1 MKNLNKKSNVVMLT
15 IVQYVVC
22 GVLLF
27 LFLTFVSEVI
37 EQNGNLATS
46 KLLLWFI
53 NGMVFIMP
61 VIIAFIYFLGINKG
75 KLYVSLNQ
83 LLLKKNIVCLAL
95 RCSCI
100 VCFVL
105 LGIFIEL
112 ITKKIYSNLW
122 GHSIL
127 TQSTFYIWTAL
138 FPASYAIFDSIFA
151 IEEV

>member
-1 MKNLNKKSNVVMLT
+1 MLT

>member
-1 MKNLNKKSNVVMLT
+1 MMNLNKKLHVVMLT
-15 IVQYVVC
+15 IVQYVAC

-37 EQNGNLATS
+37 EHNGDLATS
-46 KLLLWFI
+46 KLVVWLI

-75 KLYVSLNQ
+75 KLHVSLKQ
-83 LLLKKNIVCLAL
+83 LRLKKNVVCLAL
-95 RCSCI
+95 RCLCI
-100 VCFVL
+100 ICFVL

-122 GHSIL
+122 GYSIL

-138 FPASYAIFDSIFA
+138 FPVSYAIFDSIFV
-151 IEEV
+151 EEV

>member
-1 MKNLNKKSNVVMLT
+1 MIKNKALRIVIFT

-22 GVLLF
+22 GIFLL

-46 KLLLWFI
+46 KLLAWLI
-53 NGMVFIMP
+53 NGMAFVLP
-61 VIIAFIYFLGINKG
+61 VIVAFIYFLGVNKG
-75 KLYVSLNQ
+75 KLHISLKQ
-83 LLLKKNIVCLAL
+83 LLLKKNMVYLGL
-95 RCSCI
+95 RCLCI

-112 ITKKIYSNLW
+112 ITKKSHSNLW
-122 GHSIL
+122 GYSIL

-138 FPASYAIFDSIFA
+138 FPASYAIFDGIFVK
-151 IEEV
+151 EEA